1 MVRSRGYLGQA
12 SRQVLHGHLHDTD
25 RITLKISHLNRW
37 QYENRVSG
45 NMCIGNAVFHY
56 MRSLQALA
64 AKAGVGL
71 NEDRRI
77 IAGDDG
83 E

>member
-1 MVRSRGYLGQA
+1 MAIRKSLF
-12 SRQVLHGHLHDTD
+12 RQHV
-25 RITLKISHLNRW
+25 
-37 QYENRVSG
+37 
-45 NMCIGNAVFHY
+45 CIGNAVFYY

-71 NEDRRI
+71 DEDRRI

-83 E
+83 K